1 MAGRK
6 PSMRSKGSDL
16 CNGIHY
22 NDATHSLAALIHTKS
37 KQWRLGPKVDDF
49 NDALLVIITNQGDVR
64 KALSVSIGYE
74 LTGFPQNLI
83 KTDDTDDYFIAGTFK
98 GFQTQL

>member
-49 NDALLVIITNQGDVR
+49 NDAVPVIPCT
-64 KALSVSIGYE
+64 
-74 LTGFPQNLI
+74 LI
-83 KTDDTDDYFIAGTFK
+83 KTECHPVPKDHELFQLSAPRIIEFDLAYFLH
-98 GFQTQL
+98 QLSNPHYDHLP